1 MKVIAIIP
9 ARYNSSRFKGKP
21 LVDILGKSMIVR
33 VCEQVKKAKKI
44 DEVYVATDDDRI
56 LSECQKECINAIMTG
71 ECNTSTERLYKV
83 SRSINADY
91 YVCINGD
98 EPLISP
104 DIIDKIVPSK
114 ISKEKYYVSNL
125 ITKIK
130 SPSEVIDFTNIKV
143 VKDVNN
149 NALLYSRSPI
159 PYPKSSLDY
168 DYYKHLGVL
177 CYNKNALEFFATTE
191 KGENEKIED
200 INELRFLENRINIKL
215 VAVDTETLSVD
226 TPKDLDKVIEIL
238 KKTNKTLQK

>member
-21 LVDILGKSMIVR
+21 LVDILGKPMIVR

-44 DEVYVATDDDRI
+44 DDVYVATDDERI
-56 LSECQKECINAIMTG
+56 FNECKKNDINTIMTG
-71 ECNTSTERLYKV
+71 ECGTSTERLYKV
-83 SRSINADY
+83 SKKVDADY

-104 DIIDKIVPSK
+104 TVIDKIVPSK
-114 ISKEKYYVSNL
+114 ISKERYYVSNL

-143 VKDVNN
+143 VKDTNN

-168 DYYKHLGVL
+168 NYYKHLGVL
-177 CYNKNALEFFATTE
+177 CYNKNALEFFATTD
-191 KGENEKIED
+191 KGEIEKIED
-200 INELRFLENRINIKL
+200 VNELRFLEHGIKVKL
-215 VAVDTETLSVD
+215 IPVNTETLSVD

-238 KKTNKTLQK
+238 KKGKSKK